1 MQPTRNLWRWLAVVF
16 VLSFAALGWLGR
28 EIYLAAPPIPTV
40 KTEAGAT
47 LFTKEQVQDGQ
58 RAWLAAG
65 GQQLGTVWGHGSYVA
80 PDWSADWLHREALAL
95 REIFSHRLYR
105 TGFATIS
112 AHHQASVDALV
123 KAEMRR
129 NTYDAA
135 TDTLVVGAD
144 RAAAIAQV
152 QAHYTGLFGKEA
164 SLDKLREQYAM
175 MPDALPRAE
184 DRHALAGFFFWSAW
198 SAATDRPGEKGLS
211 YTRTGRTSPS
221 SATSFP
227 PRPPSGRS

>member
-40 KTEAGAT
+40 KAEDGTT
-47 LFTKEQVQDGQ
+47 LFTKEQIQDGQ

-95 REIFSHRLYR
+95 RDLIAARGH
-105 TGFATIS
+105 GVAFAML
-112 AHHQASVDALV
+112 APHQQASVDALV
-123 KAEMRR
+123 KEEMRR
-129 NTYDAA
+129 NTYDAGR
-135 TDTLVVGAD
+135 DTLTISNE
-144 RAAAIAQV
+144 RAAAIALTQK
-152 QAHYTGLFGKEA
+152 HYEGLFGAEPA
-164 SLDKLREQYAM
+164 LDKLREQYAM

-184 DRHALAGFFFWSAW
+184 DRRALTGFFFW
-198 SAATDRPGEKGLS
+198 
-211 YTRTGRTSPS
+211 
-221 SATSFP
+221 
-227 PRPPSGRS
+227 